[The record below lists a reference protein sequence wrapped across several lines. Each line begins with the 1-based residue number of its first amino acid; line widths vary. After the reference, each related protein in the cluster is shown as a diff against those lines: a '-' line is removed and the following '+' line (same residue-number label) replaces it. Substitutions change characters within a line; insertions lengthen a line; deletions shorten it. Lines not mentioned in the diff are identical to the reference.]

1 MPTAMVDAGT
11 LTAAIPA
18 IAGADGTTT
27 QIAVYVLGDD
37 GSTSGVVM
45 FTVQFAVTRLQ
56 SWTTV
61 DAVVAEIPG
70 FKRGG
75 LVPDDSIKTWIRSIA
90 QNIAAEMVRRGLSL
104 NPVDWQQPTTSAE
117 PNPVDILEMINRMG
131 AASRLASAVG
141 SQFTAAGQQW
151 AVAKNLESAYQDQL
165 HAMREGD
172 YDKFFS
178 PSAATVDVQPQLA
191 ASTGER
197 PAFRKDQVF

>member
-1 MPTAMVDAGT
+1 
-11 LTAAIPA
+11 
-18 IAGADGTTT
+18 
-27 QIAVYVLGDD
+27 
-37 GSTSGVVM
+37 
-45 FTVQFAVTRLQ
+45 
-56 SWTTV
+56 
-61 DAVVAEIPG
+61 
-70 FKRGG
+70 
-75 LVPDDSIKTWIRSIA
+75 
-90 QNIAAEMVRRGLSL
+90 MVRRGLSL
-104 NPVDWQQPTTSAE
+104 SPADWQQPTTSAE

-141 SQFTAAGQQW
+141 LQFTAAGQQW